1 LLKITIFNISEIF
14 IIMGRVKKK
23 PEDKKQSISIA
34 LKPELLDYY
43 RGLHVN
49 LSSLINRLLET
60 HKENGNKNL

>member
-1 LLKITIFNISEIF
+1 
-14 IIMGRVKKK
+14 MGRVKKK

-43 RGLHVN
+43 RNLHVN
-49 LSSLINRLLET
+49 LSSLINHLLET

>member
-1 LLKITIFNISEIF
+1 LLKITIFNTSEIF
-14 IIMGRVKKK
+14 IIMGRVKKN

-43 RGLHVN
+43 RNLHVN
-49 LSSLINRLLET
+49 LSSLINHLLET